1 MRALAIFDRFV
12 GRGPSLSDSG
22 RGSRPRNA
30 SGKFFRAVNF
40 CRGPVL
46 PLLLLLLMLAPF
58 ASAQRS
64 ASAAHAV
71 GAGRPAGSHVNG
83 FASGR
88 GAFSHS
94 GFRRSSP
101 YSYAYAS
108 LPFPFFGDYFDP
120 GDIYSTGYPVASEPP
135 AYVLQAAQQMLGS
148 ASGSPRPDMISGNS
162 RDSLSSQPLVMELQG
177 GRYVRVA
184 SAAIDG
190 EALPLNFGRNDN
202 DNDVQEVTPMRTQ
215 SNRLAGITS
224 SPVNELAPA
233 VLVFRDGHSEE
244 VRDYTIADGM
254 LYARGD
260 YYTDGYWNKKIDLA
274 TLNVSQTMQANAS
287 RSVKFVLPSSPN
299 EVITRP

>member
-1 MRALAIFDRFV
+1 MRPLAIFDPA
-12 GRGPSLSDSG
+12 G
-22 RGSRPRNA
+22 
-30 SGKFFRAVNF
+30 NF
-40 CRGPVL
+40 WRSPVL

-64 ASAAHAV
+64 ASGSPAHAV
-71 GAGRPAGSHVNG
+71 AAGRPTGSHFNG
-83 FASGR
+83 FASRR

-101 YSYAYAS
+101 YPYPYAPYAS
-108 LPFPFFGDYFDP
+108 LPFPFFGDSFDP

-184 SAAIDG
+184 RAAIDG
-190 EALPLNFGRNDN
+190 EALPLNFGPNDN
-202 DNDVQEVTPMRTQ
+202 ENDAQEVTPMRTQ
-215 SNRLAGITS
+215 SNRLAGITA
-224 SPVNELAPA
+224 SPANELAPA

-244 VRDYTIADGM
+244 VRDYAIADGM
-254 LYARGD
+254 LYVRGD
-260 YYTDGYWNKKIDLA
+260 YYTDGYWNKKIELSS
-274 TLNVSQTMQANAS
+274 LNVSQTQKANAS
-287 RSVKFVLPSSPN
+287 RNVRFVLPSSPN

>member
-1 MRALAIFDRFV
+1 MRPLAIFDRA
-12 GRGPSLSDSG
+12 G
-22 RGSRPRNA
+22 
-30 SGKFFRAVNF
+30 NF
-40 CRGPVL
+40 WRSPVL

-64 ASAAHAV
+64 ASGSLAHAV
-71 GAGRPAGSHVNG
+71 AAGRPARSHFNG

-88 GAFSHS
+88 GAFSRS

-101 YSYAYAS
+101 YPYPYPYAPYAS
-108 LPFPFFGDYFDP
+108 LPFPFFGDSFDP

-190 EALPLNFGRNDN
+190 EALPLNFGPNDGPNDN
-202 DNDVQEVTPMRTQ
+202 ENDARELSPMRTQ
-215 SNRLAGITS
+215 SNRLAGITT
-224 SPVNELAPA
+224 SPANELTPA

-244 VRDYTIADGM
+244 VRDYAIADGT
-254 LYARGD
+254 LYVRGD
-260 YYTDGYWNKKIDLA
+260 YYTDGYWNKKIELSS
-274 TLNVSQTMQANAS
+274 LNLSQTLQANLD
-287 RSVKFVLPSSPN
+287 RHVKFILPSSPN
-299 EVITRP
+299 EIVTRP